1 MNKGRKAKLLLLL
14 LLLLT
19 LLGLYFYLM
28 QTTEAETGAEQE
40 EEEHFQVT
48 KIDPS
53 LVSQLGIINGEE
65 TIDLSKEGD
74 EWHSYEDETVSID
87 AEAVSAYLSAAGELD
102 SENKIE
108 EVSDFSQYGLD
119 KPALNI
125 TLLWD
130 SNMYNIKVG
139 DYNSMISRYY
149 VCVND
154 EKVVYTI
161 TATQFYALNKTL
173 ADFKKKEN

>member
-1 MNKGRKAKLLLLL
+1 M
-14 LLLLT
+14 
-19 LLGLYFYLM
+19 
-28 QTTEAETGAEQE
+28 
-40 EEEHFQVT
+40 
-48 KIDPS
+48 
-53 LVSQLGIINGEE
+53 
-65 TIDLSKEGD
+65 
-74 EWHSYEDETVSID
+74 
-87 AEAVSAYLSAAGELD
+87 VSAYLSAAGELD

-125 TLLWD
+125 TLQWD

-154 EKVVYTI
+154 EKV
-161 TATQFYALNKTL
+161 TL
-173 ADFKKKEN
+173 ASTVQSIGSDAFRECPKLKEIFIPESVTEIDPYAFYMSENVTIYTPAGSYAESFAIENNIPYVNQ

>member
-1 MNKGRKAKLLLLL
+1 MNKGRKAKLLILLL
-14 LLLLT
+14 LLLA
-19 LLGLYFYLM
+19 LLGLCFYLM
-28 QTTEAETGAEQE
+28 KTKETETGAEQE
-40 EEEHFQVT
+40 EERFQVT
-48 KIDPS
+48 EIDPS

-65 TIDLSKEGD
+65 TIDLSKEGE
-74 EWHSYEDETVSID
+74 EWHYYEDETVSID
-87 AEAVSAYLSAAGELD
+87 PEAVLAYLSAAGELD

-119 KPALNI
+119 KPTLNI
-125 TLLWD
+125 TLQWD

-139 DYNSMISRYY
+139 NYNSMISRYY

-173 ADFKKKEN
+173 ADFEKTDD

>member
-14 LLLLT
+14 LLLLA

-28 QTTEAETGAEQE
+28 QTKKTETGAEQE

-48 KIDPS
+48 EIDPS

-119 KPALNI
+119 KPTLNI
-125 TLLWD
+125 TLQWD

-161 TATQFYALNKTL
+161 TAPQFYALNKTL